1 MMNKKILIV
10 AAHPDDEVLGCF
22 GTVARLIKEG
32 CEAYT
37 LILGEGKTSR
47 DEKRVVENQKDEI
60 DLLNREILKANDVI
74 GIKKVFVES
83 FPDNRF
89 DSVDLLDIVKVISKV
104 KEEVK
109 PDIIFTHFENDLNVD
124 HQITYKAVI
133 TATRPMKDECVKEIY
148 SFEILSSTE
157 WNYPLSFSPNTF
169 FDISETINLKID
181 AMKEYKSELCRY
193 PHPRS
198 LEGIELDA
206 RYHGMRTGMQYVEA
220 FKSVRVIK

>member
-1 MMNKKILIV
+1 MPKRILIIV
-10 AAHPDDEVLGCF
+10 AHPDDEVLGCF

-32 CEAYT
+32 YEAYT

-47 DEKRVVENQKDEI
+47 DEIRKIENRQKEI
-60 DLLNREILKANDVI
+60 KILNTEIQKANDTI
-74 GIKKVFVES
+74 GVKKVFVKS

-89 DSVDLLDIVKVISKV
+89 DSVDLLDIIKVILKV
-104 KEEVK
+104 KNEIK
-109 PDIIFTHFENDLNVD
+109 PEIIFTHYEYDLNID

-133 TATRPMKDECVKEIY
+133 TAIRPMKDESVKEIY

-169 FDISETINLKID
+169 FDIDETLDCKIR
-181 AMKEYKSELCRY
+181 AMQEYQSELCIY

-198 LEGIELDA
+198 LKGIKLNA
-206 RYHGMRTGMQYVEA
+206 KYHGMRVGKKYVEA
-220 FKSVRVIK
+220 FKSIRIIK

>member
-1 MMNKKILIV
+1 MSKKILIV

-22 GTVARLIKEG
+22 GTVSRLIKDG
-32 CEAYT
+32 YQAYT

-47 DEKRVVENQKDEI
+47 DAQRVVKNKRNEI
-60 DLLNREILKANDVI
+60 ALLNTEIQKANNII
-74 GIKKVFVES
+74 GIKKVFIES

-89 DSVDLLDIVKVISKV
+89 DSVDLLDIVKVISQV

-109 PDIIFTHFENDLNVD
+109 PNIIFTHYEHDLNID
-124 HQITYKAVI
+124 HQLTYKAVI

-157 WNYPLSFSPNTF
+157 WNYPLSFSPDTF
-169 FDISETINLKID
+169 FDISETIDMKIQ
-181 AMKEYKSELCRY
+181 AMQEYKSELCDY

-198 LEGIELDA
+198 LEGIELNA
-206 RYHGMRTGMQYVEA
+206 KYQGMRVGKKYVEA